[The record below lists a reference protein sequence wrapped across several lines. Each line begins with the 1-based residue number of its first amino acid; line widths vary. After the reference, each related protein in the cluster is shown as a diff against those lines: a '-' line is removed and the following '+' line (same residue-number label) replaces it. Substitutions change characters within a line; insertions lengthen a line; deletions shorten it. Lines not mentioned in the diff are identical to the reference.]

1 MQKFLF
7 VLLMVWSHSAMS
19 QSALRIGSD
28 TVKVAKAELV
38 IQNSTKGIA
47 GYLYNSDNGKT
58 IFKKLGLSIQ
68 FKVGT
73 PNFPQG
79 GDSIYINQDFSGQT
93 IKVWR
98 NGLLQY
104 RDNDNGVKIN
114 NGDGKITFYPA
125 LSSNDR
131 IYIESFAG
139 VDFSLDGTF
148 PDQGPTKPVGK
159 LTAHVFDNGDNTFT
173 LRWATNSKTLYLN
186 PKVYGIGAST
196 LAGYGVVSPYK
207 LGDRVATWLGNNT
220 NGGTWTNLAVFGQ
233 SSLDLSPTADGGV
246 VGHNIDTALNA
257 NPDFMFISLASND
270 AAKGFTVEQ
279 SVANYKKIDSLA
291 RAKGVPIF
299 WATTQPRTG
308 LNAAQQTL
316 LKRMADSIRTIFPD
330 RFVEAFSEVVDK
342 TASTDAVINPI
353 YGIGDGVH
361 LNAQGVEFIA
371 NSLFERMLGYFRP
384 IKGVRKYI
392 IDSSNNQINW
402 AQFDVVTDQN
412 IVKKVYTRPGKR
424 EMYFRVKP
432 EFVDDSYS
440 ELSNVTKLPEFVT
453 PPAPVIYDHRVL
465 VDLGGD
471 GVKTVNSNNGADG
484 KPTPSPDSQGKQ
496 WNNWFGDGTLSGFT
510 AGAAIDDLKSAQGTP
525 TGLSMQFM
533 SIPQGSYGTSDTKS
547 LNFNGHNTGVGDYPM
562 EALYDNVFFHSTINP
577 NGVILRIR
585 GLTKANTYYIKLWG
599 SRIDPAQNPPTRV
612 LEAKL
617 GRDAWTASQKVE
629 TRYVVNE
636 APNYDRAIK
645 LDAFTGL
652 DSVDINLKVGAG
664 STFAHLSLVDIG
676 IMGALP
682 TLPKVI
688 LRDTTTTLSTISL
701 TGTVLTY
708 GATISTYEWKQLSGP
723 NNVTIGNEF
732 ESTANITGLTNGTFM
747 FKLTVTTTDR
757 KSYSAEMKV
766 EVFPNTNGKKSLYV
780 NFSNTPVQAIPGWL
794 NVSGPPAGQH
804 IVVTDN
810 VTSWTV
816 DNVGATTTY
825 WSPYASASGSNT
837 DGYATGNNSGVIPDI
852 ALKSF
857 WFNYS
862 TRYAVGKENL
872 ELGGLNPAKTYT
884 LKLYASRTGQEAEM
898 KFGCWRVNGGTELL
912 QNAINNTTRETVVTN
927 VTPDGSGKIR
937 IAVVAPNGTTNGN
950 LSFINAL
957 ILIED

>member
-1 MQKFLF
+1 MQKILF
-7 VLLMVWSHSAMS
+7 ILLMVWAHSAMS

-47 GYLYNSDNGKT
+47 GYLYNNDNGKT
-58 IFKKLGLSIQ
+58 IFKKLGKSIQ

-73 PNFPQG
+73 PNFPKG
-79 GDSIYINQDFSGQT
+79 GDTMYVNQDFAGQN

-104 RDNDNGVKIN
+104 RDTEEGVRIDNSQGYIY
-114 NGDGKITFYPA
+114 FMPP
-125 LSSNDR
+125 LSTSDR
-131 IYIESFAG
+131 IYIEAFSG
-139 VDFSLDGTF
+139 VDFSLDGIY
-148 PDQGPTKPVGK
+148 PDQGVPQQLGK

-173 LRWATNSKTLYLN
+173 LRWATNSKTLYLS

-207 LGDRVATWLGNNT
+207 LGDRVATWLGDNT
-220 NGGTWTNLAVFGQ
+220 NKGSWTNLAVFGQ

-246 VGHNIDTALNA
+246 AGHNIDSALNA
-257 NPDFMFISLASND
+257 SPDFIFISLASND

-279 SVANYKKIDSLA
+279 SVANYKKIDNLA
-291 RAKGVPIF
+291 KAKGIPIF
-299 WATTQPRTG
+299 WATTQPRSG

-330 RFVEAFSEVVDK
+330 RYVEAFNEVVDK
-342 TASTDAVINPI
+342 NAPTDAVILDK

-361 LNAQGVEFIA
+361 LNSAGVEFIA

-384 IKGVRKYI
+384 IKGVKRYV
-392 IDSSNNQINW
+392 IDSSNNQTNW
-402 AQFDVVTDQN
+402 ALFDVVTDQN
-412 IVKKVYTRPGKR
+412 IVKKTYTRVGKR
-424 EMYFRVKP
+424 ELYFRVKP
-432 EFVDDSYS
+432 EFIDDSYA
-440 ELSNVTKLPEFVT
+440 EYSNVTKLGEVIT
-453 PPAPVIYDHRVL
+453 PPAPVIFDHRVL
-465 VDLGGD
+465 IDLGGD
-471 GVKTVNSNNGADG
+471 GVKTLNSGNGVDG
-484 KPTPSPDSQGKQ
+484 KPAPSPDSQGKQ
-496 WNNWFGDGTLSGFT
+496 WNNWFGDGTVSGFT
-510 AGAAIDDLKSAQGTP
+510 AGAAINDLKSAQGSP

-533 SIPQGSYGTSDTKS
+533 SIPQGTFGTSATKS
-547 LNFNGHNTGVGDYPM
+547 LNFNGHATGAGDYPM
-562 EALYDNVFFHSTINP
+562 EALYDNVFFHSSVNP

-599 SRIDPAQNPPTRV
+599 SRIDPVQSPPARV

-629 TRYVVNE
+629 TRYFVNE
-636 APNYDRAIK
+636 APDYERAIK
-645 LDAFTGL
+645 FDGFTGL
-652 DSVDINLKVGAG
+652 DSVDINLRVGAG
-664 STFAHLSLVDIG
+664 STLAHVSLVDIG
-676 IMGALP
+676 IMGTLP

-688 LRDTTTTLSTISL
+688 LRDTTTNLSTISL

-708 GATISTYEWKQLSGP
+708 GAAISTYEWKQLSGP

-732 ESTANITGLTNGTFM
+732 ESTANISGLTNGTFM
-747 FKLTVTTTDR
+747 FRLTVTTTDR
-757 KSYSAEMKV
+757 SAYSADVKV

-816 DNVGATTTY
+816 DNVGASTAS
-825 WSPYASASGSNT
+825 WSPYAGGSGSNI
-837 DGYATGNNSGVIPDI
+837 DGYSTGNNSGVIPDI

-884 LKLYASRTGQEAEM
+884 LKLYASRTGAESEA
-898 KFGCWRVNGGTELL
+898 KFGCWRVNGGPELL
-912 QNAINNTTRETVVTN
+912 QNAINNTSLETIVTN
-927 VTPDGSGKIR
+927 VTPDASGKIR

-957 ILIED
+957 ILIEN